1 MSGEDSSS
9 TRCRRRAAWLWSRR
23 RATLVGVSRAV
34 HGSRWIDPALPA
46 ELNHSSQHRTA
57 GIILHSDL
65 LAADEIETVKG
76 LPVTTAARTAF
87 DLGRRKGLTR
97 AVIRLDALI
106 RATDVQSADV
116 GLLAERHRGAR
127 GIVQLRRALT
137 LVDAGAESPQE
148 TRTRLVLTNAGLAPE
163 RTQIDVY
170 DRDGYHVGRVDMGWA
185 TWKVGVEY
193 DGTHHW
199 ADPRQR
205 ARDIDRQAELE
216 AQGWRIIRVSADI
229 LRIRPISIVVRVW
242 QALQAAGAPIA
253 APNLNL

>member
-1 MSGEDSSS
+1 MQKA
-9 TRCRRRAAWLWSRR
+9 RAAWLWSGR
-23 RATLVGVSRAV
+23 RATLVGVSAAAV
-34 HGSRWIDPALPA
+34 HGTRWIDPALPA
-46 ELNHSSQHRTA
+46 ELNHSSQHKTA
-57 GIILHSDL
+57 GIILHSDA
-65 LAADEIETVKG
+65 LAADEIETAKG

-87 DLGRRKGLTR
+87 DLGRRKGLTS
-97 AVIRLDALI
+97 AVIRLDALM
-106 RATDVQSADV
+106 RATGVQSADV
-116 GLLAERHRGAR
+116 GLLAERHRGSR
-127 GIVQLRRALT
+127 GIVQLRQVLA
-137 LVDAGAESPQE
+137 LVDAGAESPQK

-170 DRDGYHVGRVDMGWA
+170 DRDGYHIGRVDMGWA

-216 AQGWRIIRVSADI
+216 ALGWRIIRVSADI
-229 LRIRPISIVVRVW
+229 LRVRPASIVIRVW
-242 QALQAAGAPIA
+242 QALRAAGASIA